1 MNSLKSVDLSHDLN
15 QADHNRIKSDFG
27 QSLAGQ
33 FGSATPR
40 IHTPLNDLPSRG
52 FEIIDFASSLQID
65 LMPWQKFVLEHS
77 HKIKS
82 DGRWATPL
90 VTTVVSRQSGKSTM
104 MLIRI
109 LAGMFI
115 FDEPLQIASA
125 HRLVTSLEQFR
136 NLVGMIEGS
145 DDLRKQVKRIRWA
158 HGAEEIE
165 TLAGNRFV
173 IKAGGSAAR
182 GVAPSTVHLDELRE
196 MHDLESFASLRYTLL
211 AAKNP
216 MVLAYSSAGDQHSIV
231 LNGIR
236 DRGIA
241 AAAGGI
247 DEIAYFE
254 WSALTDDINDPANI
268 IAAVPALGHTIHHD
282 NIGQLLNDP
291 HEVLMTEVLSR
302 WVATITAAV
311 GEIEWRACESNDL
324 DLDAEKITWMALD
337 HSPDRKHAA
346 LVAAQQLPNDQFLI
360 KLLHTWQN
368 DLTLDDKA
376 VANDAS
382 AYCRKYPI
390 EFLAYSRRTSVAVAD
405 RLRPAGIPVLEAD
418 SFYPQACDELLSAIN
433 SGRLRHKASEQLT
446 LQMLSAV
453 KLPRGDGGMVFG
465 RRASQSAICAAVA
478 SALVTHFA
486 TRPSTD
492 VDILVG

>member
-1 MNSLKSVDLSHDLN
+1 
-15 QADHNRIKSDFG
+15 
-27 QSLAGQ
+27 
-33 FGSATPR
+33 
-40 IHTPLNDLPSRG
+40 
-52 FEIIDFASSLQID
+52 
-65 LMPWQKFVLEHS
+65 
-77 HKIKS
+77 
-82 DGRWATPL
+82 
-90 VTTVVSRQSGKSTM
+90 
-104 MLIRI
+104 
-109 LAGMFI
+109 
-115 FDEPLQIASA
+115 
-125 HRLVTSLEQFR
+125 
-136 NLVGMIEGS
+136 
-145 DDLRKQVKRIRWA
+145 
-158 HGAEEIE
+158 
-165 TLAGNRFV
+165 
-173 IKAGGSAAR
+173 
-182 GVAPSTVHLDELRE
+182 
-196 MHDLESFASLRYTLL
+196 
-211 AAKNP
+211 
-216 MVLAYSSAGDQHSIV
+216 
-231 LNGIR
+231 
-236 DRGIA
+236 
-241 AAAGGI
+241 
-247 DEIAYFE
+247 
-254 WSALTDDINDPANI
+254 
-268 IAAVPALGHTIHHD
+268 
-282 NIGQLLNDP
+282 
-291 HEVLMTEVLSR
+291 MTEVLSR

-324 DLDAEKITWMALD
+324 DLDPEKITWMALD

-390 EFLAYSRRTSVAVAD
+390 EFLAFSRRTSVAVAD

-433 SGRLRHKASEQLT
+433 SGRLRHKSSEQLT